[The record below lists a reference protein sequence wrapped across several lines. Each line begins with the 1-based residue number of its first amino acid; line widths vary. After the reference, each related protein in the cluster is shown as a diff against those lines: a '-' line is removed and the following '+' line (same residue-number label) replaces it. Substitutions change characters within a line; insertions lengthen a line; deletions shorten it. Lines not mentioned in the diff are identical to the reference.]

1 MNSVAV
7 MGNQTGNHSDRVTH
21 GPSSNSPGMPA
32 TDSAKARVIVPR
44 CCWTVLFCQDS
55 HRVAGSP

>member
-1 MNSVAV
+1 MNSMAVA
-7 MGNQTGNHSDRVTH
+7 GNQLGNHSDKVIR
-21 GPSSNSPGMPA
+21 GLSSSSPGMPA
-32 TDSAKARVIVPR
+32 IDSAKARVIVPR